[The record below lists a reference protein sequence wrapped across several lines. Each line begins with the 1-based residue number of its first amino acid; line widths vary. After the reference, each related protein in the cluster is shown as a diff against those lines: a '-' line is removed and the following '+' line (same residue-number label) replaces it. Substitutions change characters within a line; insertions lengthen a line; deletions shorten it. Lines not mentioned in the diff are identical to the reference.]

1 MDNQI
6 TYDIKEK
13 NIINIDNLPDLDESS
28 LEEEPFFMDLQN
40 QFNFFDHDN
49 IIAQEIDYNENY
61 TKAMLVHIAS
71 YYKVYDRKLKKDA
84 LIQKIVEFENDPANI
99 ETVYNR
105 KKCWHFINELK
116 NDKYFSKFIIFNN

>member
-1 MDNQI
+1 M
-6 TYDIKEK
+6 KVLLKK
-13 NIINIDNLPDLDESS
+13 NLFLWI
-28 LEEEPFFMDLQN
+28 FKN

-84 LIQKIVEFENDPANI
+84 LIQKN
-99 ETVYNR
+99 
-105 KKCWHFINELK
+105 C
-116 NDKYFSKFIIFNN
+116 

>member
-61 TKAMLVHIAS
+61 TKTMLVHIAS